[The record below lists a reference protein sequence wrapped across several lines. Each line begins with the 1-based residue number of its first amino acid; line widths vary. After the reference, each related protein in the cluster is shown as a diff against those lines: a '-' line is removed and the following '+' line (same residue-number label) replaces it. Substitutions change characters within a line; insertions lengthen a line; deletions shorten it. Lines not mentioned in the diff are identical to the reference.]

1 MSSPGNPNDRSFFD
15 DSSFP
20 DGSPYAGGSP
30 FPPSQPFAAPA
41 PAGGR
46 GGTPTSLIV
55 AIAAVVVTLLLVVG
69 VAVGMMMNRGDGSAN
84 ASGGNGGNGGVDP
97 VAQPTTITTGDAA
110 PETVTVTEEAE
121 RAPET
126 TTVRETTRERSSSS
140 DDLGTGRSD
149 VDSRG
154 WIGYYTRCDR
164 GHEALAVL
172 RTHDGD
178 GNLTLAVACET
189 AGGYKY
195 YRGLNGSNPIEMDVI
210 VDEGDR
216 IVGQNGSWKYQMS
229 PANLIITQNNVVKY
243 KMTTEVWGQR

>member
-20 DGSPYAGGSP
+20 DASPYAGGSP

-97 VAQPTTITTGDAA
+97 VAQPTTVTAEEAA
-110 PETVTVTEEAE
+110 PETVTVTEEARE
-121 RAPET
+121 TTET
-126 TTVRETTRERSSSS
+126 TTVRETTRDRSSSS

-154 WIGYYTRCDR
+154 WNTPGARCHPGDK
-164 GHEALAVL
+164 AFAVIQVQSGA
-172 RTHDGD
+172 R
-178 GNLTLAVACET
+178 ASACQT
-189 AGGYKY
+189 PGGRQY
-195 YRGLNGSNPIEMDVI
+195 YRGHDPDVGSLETEIIGSSERDI
-210 VDEGDR
+210 VA
-216 IVGQNGSWKYQMS
+216 QNGSVKYQMS
-229 PANLIITQNNVVKY
+229 FAGLLISDGGETIANSPAN
-243 KMTTEVWGQR
+243 VWGRVYPD